1 MINSYSWLALFR
13 LQKVNKVVSLI
24 RININE
30 KIEVPKLL
38 LSLQA
43 VQLYK
48 LYNQHLLSAQAVFHS
63 YGYLPLP

>member
-1 MINSYSWLALFR
+1 MVGFR
-13 LQKVNKVVSLI
+13 QQKVNNVVSLM

-38 LSLQA
+38 LSLQP

-48 LYNQHLLSAQAVFHS
+48 LYNLHLLSAQAVFHS
-63 YGYLPLP
+63 QGYLPLPS